1 MAAYQALYRKWRPR
15 RFADVVGQDPII
27 TTLVNQIVT
36 HRIPHAYLFC
46 GSRGT
51 GKTSTSKVLARAIN
65 CAHPDEHGE
74 PCGQCEACRQLEN
87 ENNLDVMEID
97 AASNN
102 GVDEI
107 RDLREKIKY
116 PPSVGRYKVYII
128 DEVHMLSTGAFN
140 ALLKTLEEPPAHAV
154 FILATTEPQKL
165 PATILSRCQRFD
177 FKRIPARLI
186 EERLALICEDMGAAY
201 EQQALELIARSA
213 EGGMRDAQSLLDM
226 CLSYGADVLKAET
239 VRDVLGASDRSFLFD
254 FVQAL
259 IDGDAAAA
267 LRRIDEMNREGKD
280 AQVFAREVVGHI
292 RSLIMAQLCSENLDE
307 LLEIA
312 REDAARFIDQA
323 KGASSARLMRLMELF
338 IRAES
343 DMKWASSARVV
354 LELCVVR
361 ACHPE
366 REVEVEA
373 LLDRVQSLELKLK
386 GGFVPAQ
393 PAQQAHAEPLSKP
406 EQPVQAARPRE
417 TAPSAPSGSDAEL
430 YKQAVKAVRKADIAN
445 YSPLSKAKFAG
456 VEGDAVRL
464 VFPKEGAIYIK
475 MLERESARASVENQ
489 LSAAFGRPMRM
500 VLSADTPAAAQKA
513 QNAGARENLSNIYDV
528 FGRDKVEVIDD

>member
-15 RFADVVGQDPII
+15 RFADIVGQEPII

-36 HRIPHAYLFC
+36 NRIPHAYLFC

-65 CAHPDEHGE
+65 CAHPDENGE

-87 ENNLDVMEID
+87 DNNLEVMEID

-107 RDLREKIKY
+107 RDLREKVKY

-186 EERLALICEDMGAAY
+186 EERLSLMCRDMGAAY
-201 EQQALELIARSA
+201 EKEALELIARSA

-226 CLSYGADVLKAET
+226 CLSYGADVLKAQT
-239 VRDVLGASDRSFLFD
+239 VREVLGASNRSFLFE
-254 FVQAL
+254 FCEAL
-259 IDGDAAAA
+259 IGGDAAGA
-267 LRRIDEMNREGKD
+267 LRMIDEMNREGRD
-280 AQVFAREVVGHI
+280 AQVFAREVSGHI
-292 RSLIMAQLCSENLDE
+292 RNLIMAQLCKENLDE
-307 LLEIA
+307 LLEITK
-312 REDAARFIDQA
+312 EDAARFMEQA
-323 KGASSARLMRLMELF
+323 ARATSARLMRLMELF

-354 LELCVVR
+354 LELCAVR
-361 ACHPE
+361 GCHPE

-373 LLDRVQSLELKLK
+373 LLDRIQSLELKLK
-386 GGFVPAQ
+386 GGFVAPAQ
-393 PAQQAHAEPLSKP
+393 EAEKPQEKPA
-406 EQPVQAARPRE
+406 PVERPNPKVQENVPPAA
-417 TAPSAPSGSDAEL
+417 SGSDAEL
-430 YKQAVKAVRKADIAN
+430 YKQAVRAVRKADIAN

-456 VEGDAVRL
+456 VEGDVVHL

-475 MLERESARASVENQ
+475 MLERENARASVEGQ

-500 VLSADTPAAAQKA
+500 KLSAEAAPQKA
-513 QNAGARENLSNIYDV
+513 QSTGARENLSNIYDV